1 MNLFFDA
8 PSMCQVAREHGLT
21 QLIRSPLGMGVLTGK
36 FDDGRS
42 IPGGDVRTGPP
53 NWQGYFD
60 GGRPREDLA
69 RQMAAVRELLTVG
82 GRTLTQGALC
92 WLLAKGPMI
101 LPIPGAKT
109 AAQAIE
115 NAAAVAF
122 GPLPESVMEEIET
135 VLQRPPEGLPRA
147 R

>member
-1 MNLFFDA
+1 
-8 PSMCQVAREHGLT
+8 
-21 QLIRSPLGMGVLTGK
+21 
-36 FDDGRS
+36 
-42 IPGGDVRTGPP
+42 
-53 NWQGYFD
+53 
-60 GGRPREDLA
+60 
-69 RQMAAVRELLTVG
+69 MAAVRELLTVG

-109 AAQAIE
+109 TAQAIE
-115 NAAAVAF
+115 NAAAVVF